1 MACNIIVLVLDHVR
15 LSTGKL
21 VVTIIDVNHM
31 APEFLKPWTRENP
44 RYLIEM
50 QEEQPT
56 GAVVGAFTA
65 TDADSNIAG
74 YAIDPPSPYFNI
86 DNITGKLLVANPAV
100 SVSRERTF

>member
-1 MACNIIVLVLDHVR
+1 
-15 LSTGKL
+15 
-21 VVTIIDVNHM
+21 M

-56 GAVVGAFTA
+56 GAVMGAFTA

-86 DNITGKLLVANPAV
+86 DNITGKSLIADPM
-100 SVSRERTF
+100 SISRKRVLRATVGNQFMTV

>member
-1 MACNIIVLVLDHVR
+1 
-15 LSTGKL
+15 
-21 VVTIIDVNHM
+21 M

-44 RYLIEM
+44 QYLIEM

-86 DNITGKLLVANPAV
+86 DNITGKLLVVNPI
-100 SVSRERTF
+100 SFT

>member
-1 MACNIIVLVLDHVR
+1 
-15 LSTGKL
+15 
-21 VVTIIDVNHM
+21 M

-50 QEEQPT
+50 QEEQPI
-56 GAVVGAFTA
+56 GSVVGGFTA

-86 DNITGKLLVANPAV
+86 NNITGKLFSTNPMSILRPHTLKPITENQFATV
-100 SVSRERTF
+100 HGTK

>member
-1 MACNIIVLVLDHVR
+1 
-15 LSTGKL
+15 
-21 VVTIIDVNHM
+21 
-31 APEFLKPWTRENP
+31 
-44 RYLIEM
+44 M

-86 DNITGKLLVANPAV
+86 DNITGKLLVVNPM
-100 SVSRERTF
+100 SVSRKHVLKVTVENQFAY

>member
-1 MACNIIVLVLDHVR
+1 MLEIFSCLMHFVQ

-86 DNITGKLLVANPAV
+86 DNITGKSLIPCQSHI
-100 SVSRERTF
+100 SVF

>member
-1 MACNIIVLVLDHVR
+1 
-15 LSTGKL
+15 
-21 VVTIIDVNHM
+21 
-31 APEFLKPWTRENP
+31 
-44 RYLIEM
+44 M

-86 DNITGKLLVANPAV
+86 DNITGKLFTSKIPV
-100 SVSRERTF
+100 SISRKPVLRKASSKTNLQRFDILLK

>member
-1 MACNIIVLVLDHVR
+1 
-15 LSTGKL
+15 
-21 VVTIIDVNHM
+21 M

-65 TDADSNIAG
+65 VDTDSNIAG
-74 YAIDPPSPYFNI
+74 YAIEPPSPYFTI
-86 DNITGKLLVANPAV
+86 DNITGY
-100 SVSRERTF
+100 SRFLFFVEESEMRKI

>member
-1 MACNIIVLVLDHVR
+1 
-15 LSTGKL
+15 
-21 VVTIIDVNHM
+21 
-31 APEFLKPWTRENP
+31 
-44 RYLIEM
+44 M

-86 DNITGKLLVANPAV
+86 DNITGKLLANPM
-100 SVSRERTF
+100 SVSRKHVPKVTVENQFAY

>member
-1 MACNIIVLVLDHVR
+1 
-15 LSTGKL
+15 
-21 VVTIIDVNHM
+21 M

-44 RYLIEM
+44 QYFIEM

-74 YAIDPPSPYFNI
+74 YTIDPPSPYFTI
-86 DNITGKLLVANPAV
+86 DNVTGSFIIYLFTTIVIRVLHFSIADNFP
-100 SVSRERTF
+100 